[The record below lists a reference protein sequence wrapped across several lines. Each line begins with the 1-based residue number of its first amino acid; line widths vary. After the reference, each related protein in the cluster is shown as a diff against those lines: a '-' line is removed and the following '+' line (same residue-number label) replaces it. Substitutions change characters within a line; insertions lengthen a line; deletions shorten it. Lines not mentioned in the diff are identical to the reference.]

1 MLLHRLTEY
10 AARAEADNELPP
22 PYYRPKRIQWIL
34 QLNEDGTSA
43 RPVKL
48 QSEKGEKPLETTA
61 PYAYRSG
68 TMPPPYL
75 VVDTAQ
81 YVLALPKQAPG
92 KPVTERAVE
101 EGRRRRDAYA
111 DLLLTWANTAPD
123 DPYAKAV
130 RTFVTT
136 GVLHGL
142 KAPEEMT
149 AADNIALMAH
159 DNTWLH
165 MLPSVRE
172 AWAASVRSRKSG
184 KGAIGLCLV
193 CGKDGELL
201 STIPESIKS
210 GAIPTAGRGRDAQ
223 LVSINASAQG
233 RGGAVQLVNTPVC
246 ERCGGRAMAALNLLL
261 ASDTNRRRATD
272 SVTVWWTREP
282 VDDLFGTLDTP
293 TDAAVARLLTSLH
306 ERPDPATAERI
317 DPNAYYSLTLGLNNA
332 RAVVLDWL
340 HIPVGRL
347 RNHLGAWFEH
357 HRVYDGW
364 NQNYRY
370 FPLWRIALAAG
381 RWDAK
386 ANKYVPGSAPKGL
399 EQELLHA
406 ALTRGPV
413 PARLLPHLLQRIR
426 ADRRVDPPR
435 IALLRLALHPNRKDH
450 QVTAPA
456 DRLDPTQLDPG
467 YLCGRVFA
475 VLEAIQYA
483 ALPDVKATI
492 GDKFFGTAM
501 TAPAA
506 VFKTLRLGANAHL
519 KRLRRDN
526 GAAYTALSR
535 RLAEAFAA
543 FDPQEGIPLLLTT
556 EQQAKFV
563 LGYEQQRAADFAA
576 KAAHKKNKDQAANNA
591 TAEAE

>member
-1 MLLHRLTEY
+1 MLLHRLIEY
-10 AARAEADNELPP
+10 AARAEADGELPP
-22 PYYRPKRIQWIL
+22 SYYRPKRIQWIL
-34 QLNEDGTSA
+34 QLNADGTEADFVSL
-43 RPVKL
+43 R
-48 QSEKGEKPLETTA
+48 EKPLETTA

-75 VVDTAQ
+75 MVDTAQ

-92 KPVTERAVE
+92 KPVTERAAE

-111 DLLLTWANTAPD
+111 DLLLAWADAAPD
-123 DPYAKAV
+123 DPYAMVV

-136 GVLHGL
+136 GVLHRL
-142 KAPEEMT
+142 EAPKEMT
-149 AADNIALMAH
+149 AADNIALVAH
-159 DNTWLH
+159 GNTWLH
-165 MLPSVRE
+165 QLSSVRE
-172 AWAASVRSRKSG
+172 AWANSVRSRKSG
-184 KGAIGLCLV
+184 KNAAGLCLV
-193 CGKDGELL
+193 CGKEGELL

-233 RGGAVQLVNTPVC
+233 RGGALQLVNTPVC

-261 ASDTNRRRATD
+261 TSDTNRRRATD

-282 VDDLFGTLDTP
+282 ADDLFDTLDTP
-293 TDAAVARLLTSLH
+293 TDAVVARLLTSLH
-306 ERPDPATAERI
+306 EHPDPATAERI
-317 DPNAYYSLTLGLNNA
+317 DPNAYYALTLGLNNA

-340 HIPVGRL
+340 DIPVERL
-347 RNHLGAWFEH
+347 RNHLGAWFAH

-364 NQNYRY
+364 NHTYRY
-370 FPLWRIALAAG
+370 FPLWRLALAAG

-386 ANKYVPGSAPKGL
+386 ANKYAPGSAPKGL

-406 ALTRGPV
+406 ALTRDPV
-413 PARLLPHLLQRIR
+413 PARLLPYLLQRIR
-426 ADRRVDPPR
+426 ADRHVDPPR

-456 DRLDPTQLDPG
+456 DRLDPAQLDPG

-506 VFKTLRLGANAHL
+506 VIKTLRLGAAAHL

-526 GAAYTALSR
+526 KAAYNALSR

-543 FDPQEGIPLLLTT
+543 FDRHEGIPSMLTT

-576 KAAHKKNKDQAANNA
+576 KAAHKKNKDQAAHDA
-591 TAEAE
+591 AAEAG